1 MRSTR
6 RHCGFM
12 LLEVVVAIGL
22 LVLGM
27 AVIGAQIQ
35 TSLWRTHQT
44 DRLAREVFLAESKIA
59 ELDTGLI
66 EPEQEIEEDFGRLFP
81 AYAWRLTLEP
91 TEAEELF
98 FIQLEIL
105 YDPARDPEE
114 DFDFEEAEVAQVF
127 YTLRAAP
134 RPLDLTVD
142 FGMDEEVAEKL
153 NEDLAGLG
161 GGAIDV
167 HDFNPAIFRDLDMEE
182 ILEVLP
188 VFMQAFNI
196 EQSAILTLVPAE
208 LRPQLEA
215 LFEEYQADDAGEE
228 SEEDG
233 LEDSADGEG
242 FYGPGGDRARE
253 AEAEVDEASVKDRA
267 PRDDREEEDRAGRRG
282 RREGR
287 RGSSGG
293 GRSGGGRQ

>member
-1 MRSTR
+1 
-6 RHCGFM
+6 M

-44 DRLAREVFLAESKIA
+44 DRLARVVFLAESKIA

-91 TEAEELF
+91 TEEEELF

-105 YDPARDPEE
+105 YDPARDPED
-114 DFDFEEAEVAQVF
+114 DFDFAEAEVAQVY

-161 GGAIDV
+161 GGDIDV

-215 LFEEYQADDAGEE
+215 LFEEYQAGDAEEE
-228 SEEDG
+228 SEEAG
-233 LEDSADGEG
+233 FEGSADGEG
-242 FYGPGGDRARE
+242 FYSPGGDRAME
-253 AEAEVDEASVKDRA
+253 AEADETSVEGRV
-267 PRDDREEEDRAGRRG
+267 PPDDEEEKDRAGRRSRG
-282 RREGR
+282 EGR
-287 RGSSGG
+287 RDRSGGRRGG
-293 GRSGGGRQ
+293 GRR